1 MYQLEI
7 EEALADAVEHY
18 LREMPEEIRTLINLA
33 NSDLYGGPVYL
44 DAEGNECSCF
54 DDGAKAFNFREAV
67 AKISA
72 YLDDIEDIKIETD
85 FDPDTEESF
94 FERVDGS
101 AQEILHTI
109 IGRELARYL

>member
-7 EEALADAVEHY
+7 KEALADAVEHY
-18 LREMPEEIRTLINLA
+18 LREMPEEIRTLISLA
-33 NSDLYGGPVYL
+33 NSDLYGGPLYL
-44 DAEGNECSCF
+44 DTEGNECSCF

-67 AKISA
+67 AKIGA
-72 YLDDIEDIKIETD
+72 YLDDIEDIEIETD
-85 FDPDTEESF
+85 FDHDTEESF

-109 IGRELARYL
+109 TGRELARYL